1 LQTNFYLMKN
11 LTKKVPVYFLII
23 AAFMGAALSYSF
35 TFIVSEKQDKIDVV
49 TNVQSGQTNSC
60 NVNFKRLGGRE
71 FIRPLL
77 FAERTCEDDCFSGIK
92 SSVSGIIDNLKA
104 KGDVNS
110 ASVYIRLFKEG
121 KWMSFNEE
129 AKFQPGSLFKVP
141 LLITY
146 LRLSEEKPGFLNN
159 KITFNTKTEASKSL
173 KQEFLKNS
181 IKIGNTYSV
190 KELLSYMIEHSDN
203 NATMLLMTSIPFTEF
218 QKTFTDLGLSKDLT
232 KNDAVISAKEYSIFW
247 IALYNGSYLNF
258 DNSEYA
264 LTLLSQSDF
273 GEGITKNIPKDV
285 KVAHKFGEKGD
296 ANNHAFSETGI
307 IYANNVPY
315 LISIM
320 TEGKD
325 QSKLPLAIQEISSL
339 VYNNIHGLSN

>member
-1 LQTNFYLMKN
+1 MKTF
-11 LTKKVPVYFLII
+11 TKRVPVYFLFI
-23 AAFMGAALSYSF
+23 AAFIGALASYSF
-35 TFIVSEKQDKIDVV
+35 TSIFKKAGKAEQTEVASNI
-49 TNVQSGQTNSC
+49 QSNISSSC
-60 NVNFKRLGGRE
+60 NFDIKRLAGRK

-77 FAERTCEDDCFSGIK
+77 FAERACEDECFASIK

-121 KWMSFNEE
+121 KWMTFNEE

-159 KITFNTKTEASKSL
+159 RVSFNATTEASKGL
-173 KQEFLKNS
+173 KQEFLKDA
-181 IKIGNTYSV
+181 IKLGNTYSF
-190 KELLSYMIEHSDN
+190 KELLTYMIAHSDN

-232 KNDAVISAKEYSIFW
+232 KNDAVISAKEYSSFW
-247 IALYNGSYLNF
+247 ITLYNGSYLNF

-273 GEGITKNIPKDV
+273 SEGITKNIPKDV

-296 ANNHAFSETGI
+296 ATKHAFSETGI

-325 QSKLPLAIQEISSL
+325 QSKLPSVIQDISTA
-339 VYNNIHGLSN
+339 VYNNIQGMTQ

>member
-1 LQTNFYLMKN
+1 MKN
-11 LTKKVPVYFLII
+11 FTKKVPVYFLFI
-23 AAFMGAALSYSF
+23 AAFIGAVASYSF
-35 TFIVSEKQDKIDVV
+35 TSIISKKENKIDKVDV
-49 TNVQSGQTNSC
+49 ETNVRSSQTNSC
-60 NVNFKRLGGRE
+60 GVDFKRLAGRK

-77 FAERTCEDDCFSGIK
+77 FAERACEDDCFASIK

-159 KITFNTKTEASKSL
+159 KVTFNATTEASKGL
-173 KQEFLKNS
+173 KQEFLKDA
-181 IKIGNTYSV
+181 IKLGSTYTF
-190 KELLSYMIEHSDN
+190 KELLTYMIAHSDN

-218 QKTFTDLGLSKDLT
+218 QKTFTDIGLSKDLT
-232 KNDAVISAKEYSIFW
+232 KNDAVISAKEYSSFW
-247 IALYNGSYLNF
+247 ITLYNGSYLNF
-258 DNSEYA
+258 DDSEYA
-264 LTLLSQSDF
+264 LSLLSQSDF
-273 GEGITKNIPKDV
+273 TDGIIKNIPKDV

-296 ANNHAFSETGI
+296 ANKHAFSETGI

-325 QSKLPLAIQEISSL
+325 QSKLPIAIQDISTA
-339 VYNNIHGLSN
+339 VYNNIQGMTQ

>member
-1 LQTNFYLMKN
+1 MKIFP
-11 LTKKVPVYFLII
+11 KKVPVYFLFI
-23 AAFMGAALSYSF
+23 AAFIGAIASYSF
-35 TFIVSEKQDKIDVV
+35 TSIISKKEDTIDKVDATI
-49 TNVQSGQTNSC
+49 NVQSNQTNTC
-60 NVNFKRLGGRE
+60 GVDFKRLAGRH
-71 FIRPLL
+71 FIKPLL
-77 FAERTCEDDCFSGIK
+77 FAERTCEDDCFAGIK
-92 SSVSGIIDNLKA
+92 SSVSGIIENLKS
-104 KGDVNS
+104 KGEVNS

-159 KITFNTKTEASKSL
+159 KLTFNATTAASKGL
-173 KQEFLKNS
+173 KQEFLKDA
-181 IKIGNTYSV
+181 IKLGNTYTV
-190 KELLSYMIEHSDN
+190 KELLTFMIAHSDN

-218 QKTFTDLGLSKDLT
+218 QKTFTDIGLSKDLT
-232 KNDAVISAKEYSIFW
+232 KNDAVISAKEYSNFW
-247 IALYNGSYLNF
+247 ITLYNGSYLNF

-264 LTLLSQSDF
+264 LSLLSQSDF
-273 GEGITKNIPKDV
+273 AEGIVKNIPKDV

-296 ANNHAFSETGI
+296 ANKHAFSETGI

-325 QSKLPLAIQEISSL
+325 QAKLPIAIQDISTA
-339 VYNNIHGLSN
+339 VYNNIQGMTQ